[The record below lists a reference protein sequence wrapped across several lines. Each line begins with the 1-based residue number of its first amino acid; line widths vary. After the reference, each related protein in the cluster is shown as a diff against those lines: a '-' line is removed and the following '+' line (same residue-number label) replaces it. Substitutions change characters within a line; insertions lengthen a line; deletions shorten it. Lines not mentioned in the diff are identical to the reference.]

1 MQRIVKMFLFIA
13 LLLTPIIAAAASTGT
28 QAIGFAN
35 WTSADVTRLANDY
48 AQTGGDLELSFLPFE
63 FNADRPFNNATDF
76 TQTALPRL
84 NGRLKLT
91 AYLWFHNAAFDW
103 TAFQRGREAS
113 GFRQRYLQRVATF
126 DAWAKGLE
134 QWAAARGLGNRFD
147 IVLCPFLEDT
157 CASLSDYQNLLT
169 AIRAQQQHDG
179 YSAPMRRSPGGTG
192 SQIFRVPGL
201 TLEMHGRYDSVRG
214 WLHSGDVFSNDGNF
228 VWLDAATVP
237 GSRETATSFSSYGTP
252 TSCGEFIG
260 KQRTALATGVSVL
273 YWRPGWNGLPSS
285 HSPADRH
292 NLTPLTGANGANEN
306 YALLKVLR
314 SR

>member
-1 MQRIVKMFLFIA
+1 MQRIIKMSLFIA
-13 LLLTPIIAAAASTGT
+13 LLLTPLSASAAYTGT

-35 WTSADVTRLANDY
+35 WTSADVTKLANDY
-48 AQTGGDLELSFLPFE
+48 AQTGGDLELSFLPYE
-63 FNADRPFNNATDF
+63 FNAGNPFGNATAF
-76 TQTALPRL
+76 TQSALPRL

-103 TAFQRGREAS
+103 AAFRRGNEAS
-113 GFRQRYLQRVATF
+113 SFRARYLQRVAAF

-147 IVLCPFLEDT
+147 IVLCPYLEDNCT
-157 CASLSDYQNLLT
+157 NLTDYQNLLT
-169 AIRAQQQHDG
+169 AIRAQQQHDA
-179 YSAPMRRSPGGTG
+179 YSSPMRRSPGGTV
-192 SQIFRVPGL
+192 FRVTGL
-201 TLEMHGRYDSVRG
+201 ALEMHGRYDSVRG
-214 WLHSGDVFSNDGNF
+214 QLQSGDVFSNDGNF

-237 GSRETATSFSSYGTP
+237 GSRETSTSFSSYGTP

-273 YWRPGWNGLPSS
+273 YWRPGWNGLPGAAN
-285 HSPADRH
+285 PADRH
-292 NLTPLTGANGANEN
+292 NLTPLTGANGTLEN